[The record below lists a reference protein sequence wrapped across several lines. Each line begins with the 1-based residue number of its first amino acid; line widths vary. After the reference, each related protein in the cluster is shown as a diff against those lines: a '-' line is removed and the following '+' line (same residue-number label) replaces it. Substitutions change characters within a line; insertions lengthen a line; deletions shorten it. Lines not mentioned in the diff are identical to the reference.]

1 MKKSLLFISIT
12 LLSIAL
18 VACSNNKDKTTEESK
33 PAESTTVETSENQ
46 EETATFRGK
55 ITEIPVLDEDVV
67 RLIFDELEAVNDP
80 DGLLDSFNASGV
92 VLLAGLDS
100 FDKDIEQEDIVAGS
114 ELEFVIET
122 PAAMTFSIPPQV
134 SGNSIITIRQ
144 IK

>member
-18 VACSNNKDKTTEESK
+18 VACSNNKDKTAEESK
-33 PAESTTVETSENQ
+33 PVESTTVTTSENQ
-46 EETATFRGK
+46 EKTATFRGK
-55 ITEIPVLDEDVV
+55 ITEMPVLDDDVV

-100 FDKDIEQEDIVAGS
+100 FDKDI
-114 ELEFVIET
+114 
-122 PAAMTFSIPPQV
+122 
-134 SGNSIITIRQ
+134 
-144 IK
+144 